1 MEVICLGRA
10 MNFKQKEVI
19 NLSDGKRL
27 GYVQDVEAD
36 FNSGKITSIIV
47 PGNNKIFSMN
57 GKNDLVISWD
67 KIVKIGDDI
76 ILVKDKYDD
85 K

>member
-1 MEVICLGRA
+1 MEVIYMGRA

-36 FNSGKITSIIV
+36 FNTGKITAIIV

-76 ILVKDKYDD
+76 ILVEI
-85 K
+85 